1 MPDRCPP
8 LVEPEPLKTT
18 QMRQWQ
24 GKSKGSPLGYRIFIG
39 ILQKWGVMSAYSL
52 LYFVTFWYYL
62 FSFRSNGIMYRFFT
76 QKIGFSSLKAI
87 RWIYRNYYLFGQTI
101 IDRIVVMSGIPN
113 RFTFN
118 FDGEE
123 YLHEMVTLRKGG
135 LLLSAHIGNWEI
147 AGHLLKRLNT
157 RINIVMFDG
166 EHQQLKEY
174 LTSVTG
180 ERNAKIIV
188 IKNDLSHIYQ
198 IKEAFDKNELVCMHA
213 DRFVEG
219 VKTAEVDFLNEKA
232 KFPIGPFVLADK
244 FKVPVSFVFALK
256 ESKLHYHFFAT
267 QSKIYGGERNTVQ
280 QEMLTDFVAEMEDKV
295 KLHPEQWYNY
305 YEFWK

>member
-1 MPDRCPP
+1 MP
-8 LVEPEPLKTT
+8 
-18 QMRQWQ
+18 QWQ
-24 GKSKGSPLGYRIFIG
+24 GKSKGPRLGYRIFIA
-39 ILQKWGVMSAYSL
+39 ILQKGGVMAAYTL

-76 QKIGFSSLKAI
+76 KKIGFGSFKSVRK
-87 RWIYRNYYLFGQTI
+87 IYRNYYLFGQSI
-101 IDRIVVMSGIPN
+101 IDRIVVMSGISN

-123 YLHEMVTLRKGG
+123 YLNEMVALKRGG

-147 AGHLLKRLNT
+147 AGHLLKRLDT

-166 EHQQLKEY
+166 EHQQLKQY
-174 LTSVTG
+174 LNSVTG
-180 ERNAKIIV
+180 ERNANIIV
-188 IKNDLSHIYQ
+188 IKNDFSHIYQ

-213 DRFVEG
+213 DRFTEG
-219 VKTAEVDFLNEKA
+219 VKTTEINFLNEKA

-267 QSKIYGGERNTVQ
+267 QGKVYYSEEKNTAQHEIMNDFAAEIER
-280 QEMLTDFVAEMEDKV
+280 KV

-305 YEFWK
+305 YEFWE